1 MRSRW
6 VALLILGFIVVGIG
20 LLWKLTPLADVV
32 QPARLAS
39 QLESLGHEPWGPVAM
54 LGLFVIGGFLMVPLL
69 ALITATAL
77 IFDPLMSI
85 PIALTGALMNAS
97 ALYFA
102 GAKLVRGK
110 AERSFG
116 AAIARVRGALQSRGV
131 IAIAILR
138 SVPVAPFSLVN
149 VAAGSIGIPFGEY
162 LLGTALGVAP
172 GIVLMS
178 VFGNEL
184 KDLAR
189 DPSLSRVLAIVAIV
203 VVWVMLSLGIQR
215 LVARRS
221 VRA

>member
-1 MRSRW
+1 VRSRW